1 MRETCV
7 LNSSRAD
14 SEKIL
19 NRGDT
24 NLLLPNIGQRDHIE
38 SLAAT
43 EGRAYIQ

>member
-24 NLLLPNIGQRDHIE
+24 KLLLPNTGQWNHIE

-43 EGRAYIQ
+43 EGRAYAQ